1 VESNRCSVDKVDL
14 QCVRLKGDLTFLV
27 NDAYCFQADRPILRY
42 TNAGN
47 NNGTMYNDIFLFQ
60 GHFLARDIREI
71 NSGKRRMVLHLDSLE
86 QSATLNDSDLTP
98 PSGAVLTPAGKV
110 EIPSDTRRVLLLRQ
124 VPPDYPPDARR
135 FGISGKVIVQITIG
149 RDGRVTN
156 AQAINGPC
164 GLRQAAIDAVLKW
177 EYRPFLISGKAT
189 EVETTLP
196 IIFSLG

>member
-1 VESNRCSVDKVDL
+1 
-14 QCVRLKGDLTFLV
+14 
-27 NDAYCFQADRPILRY
+27 
-42 TNAGN
+42 
-47 NNGTMYNDIFLFQ
+47 MYNDIFLFQ